1 MGLSQ
6 QPHPR
11 PQVYEY
17 ATHAAVA
24 AHPVSSSIPV
34 RKFLVP
40 VPRNLVGL
48 GSRRLHRPPCL
59 RRATGTCILSLD
71 KVSTGPGDKAPGHF
85 MTDVSFMTGHHPY
98 RWYLDSVGDPD
109 PHDLA

>member
-1 MGLSQ
+1 M
-6 QPHPR
+6 PHER
-11 PQVYEY
+11 CGWDCRNNRIQDREVYEY

-48 GSRRLHRPPCL
+48 GSP
-59 RRATGTCILSLD
+59 AACIDLL
-71 KVSTGPGDKAPGHF
+71 VSAGQRVP
-85 MTDVSFMTGHHPY
+85 VSCH
-98 RWYLDSVGDPD
+98 
-109 PHDLA
+109 